1 MLKHTMLKQKYAQ
14 TEPCS
19 SRNVLKCKLAQDAQ
33 CKSKVYCVHA
43 HGLLDHTAQVSQ
55 LAQVSVVW
63 GPRVR
68 VVGGGQQA
76 MGI

>member
-1 MLKHTMLKQKYAQ
+1 MLK
-14 TEPCS
+14 
-19 SRNVLKCKLAQDAQ
+19 SRCAQDAQ
-33 CKSKVYCVHA
+33 CKSKVYRVHA

-55 LAQVSVVW
+55 LGQVSVVRSP
-63 GPRVR
+63 GVG

>member
-1 MLKHTMLKQKYAQ
+1 
-14 TEPCS
+14 
-19 SRNVLKCKLAQDAQ
+19 VLKSRCAQDAQ
-33 CKSKVYCVHA
+33 CKSKVYRVHA

-55 LAQVSVVW
+55 LGQVSVVRSP
-63 GPRVR
+63 GVG